1 MNTMRKVV
9 HVLSDRLRNPP
20 IISLPPKSKGSQMPI
35 PLTIVIMEPH
45 LSLGWNLFAGVGV
58 FGWLWCS
65 KKGITRDVR
74 KGVKGVPEVVRIW
87 NSHLFLRRGSHMLL
101 NHSVSH
107 RGDRIRWVIW
117 IILGVAKGFSEG
129 FNPLHSPTLPS

>member
-1 MNTMRKVV
+1 MNTMRKAV
-9 HVLSDRLRNPP
+9 HVLSTRLRNPP
-20 IISLPPKSKGSQMPI
+20 IICLLTKAKGSQIPI

-87 NSHLFLRRGSHMLL
+87 NSHLFLRRGSHRLL
-101 NHSVSH
+101 NHTISH
-107 RGDRIRWVIW
+107 RGDRLRWGDFDN
-117 IILGVAKGFSEG
+117 LGSGGSF
-129 FNPLHSPTLPS
+129 L